1 MTFEEFLK
9 KVDDFFMSGQIARP
23 KPNEPISISNQ
34 LRYGQSVMNVLY
46 NVWPEK
52 YAQITGSD
60 IDCFYDNG
68 IIKLTLDALEKDW
81 EKR

>member
-1 MTFEEFLK
+1 MKFEEFVK
-9 KVDDFFMSGQIARP
+9 KVDDFFMSGQIARL

-52 YAQITGSD
+52 YFEISNSD
-60 IDCFYDNG
+60 IDCFYYEIVDLANWKKG
-68 IIKLTLDALEKDW
+68 
-81 EKR
+81 